1 MGLFICLQKE
11 NGSQLDGVADAC
23 NILHRLIPREEKN
36 ILSGIDW
43 YGDTIFNGQQMK
55 QFIPAWKELLPL
67 TSSEEEKELLSTIQR
82 LAERCA
88 NGIHLYLKFV
98 GD

>member
-11 NGSQLDGVADAC
+11 NGSQLDGVADER
-23 NILHRLIPREEKN
+23 NLLHRLIPQEGSN

-43 YGDTIFNGQQMK
+43 YEDTIFNGRQMK
-55 QFIPAWKELLPL
+55 QFIPAWKELLAL
-67 TSSEEEKELLSTIQR
+67 TSSEEEKALLSTIQR

-88 NGIHLYLKFV
+88 NGTHLYLKFV